1 MKKLL
6 IFITLLFIP
15 FIVNA
20 KANVEITNIELVEIT
35 DGMDEPN
42 DPTYDGLKI
51 KFDLTF
57 NKVGDK
63 AVYKVQVTNNTN
75 KDYEIE
81 KGTKF
86 SDEEY
91 LKYDISIS
99 NGSEI
104 LKAGEKKD
112 INITISYDKEVPD
125 DKYVDGKYKKNNSM
139 VINLSNDDEKNP
151 YTASLPYIV
160 VILAII
166 SLILLLIAF
175 NKKKSLMLLSALI
188 LFVPVMIYALEK
200 ISIEIETNISI
211 EKKTQ
216 SFDYSYYCVELDPNS
231 SDRISGKLNI
241 EYERGMTWEAF
252 YESNYYNDL
261 DEQSKQLLDK
271 NTYYFLKE
279 GYRECLGDMTASDYC
294 YNEYGTRYEQT
305 SEIFPSSKGE
315 YSIGGCR

>member
-1 MKKLL
+1 MKKILILL
-6 IFITLLFIP
+6 TLLFVP

-20 KANVEITNIELVEIT
+20 KSNIEITNIELAELT

-51 KFDLTF
+51 NFDLTF

-63 AVYKVQVTNNTN
+63 VVYKVQVTNNTD

-86 SDEEY
+86 SDGEY
-91 LKYDISIS
+91 LKYDVSIL

-112 INITISYDKEVPD
+112 INLTISYDKEVPA
-125 DKYVDGKYKKNNSM
+125 DKFKNGKYSEQNAM
-139 VINLSNDDEKNP
+139 TIDLSNGDEKNP
-151 YTASLPYIV
+151 YTASLPYVV
-160 VILAII
+160 VILAVIA
-166 SLILLLIAF
+166 LVLLLVAF
-175 NKKKSLMLLSALI
+175 KKKKSLMLLLALI

-261 DEQSKQLLDK
+261 DEQSKQLLDR
-271 NTYYFLKE
+271 NIYYFLKE
-279 GYRECLGDMTASDYC
+279 GYRECLGDMTGSDYC